1 MSMSRLTELTLQVRP
16 ELLSSLD
23 ELAGATRRSRSEL
36 AEEALA
42 QYLDVQRW
50 QIDGLREAIDE
61 ADRDEPGIPHER
73 VAKWLNTWGKDQE
86 EPPPEPSR

>member
-1 MSMSRLTELTLQVRP
+1 MSMSQLTERTLQVRP

-23 ELAGATRRSRSEL
+23 KLAGATRRSRSEL

-50 QIDGLREAIDE
+50 QIDGIREAIDE
-61 ADRDEPGIPHER
+61 ADRGEPGIPHER
-73 VAKWLNTWGKDQE
+73 VAKWLDTWGTDDDQA
-86 EPPPEPSR
+86 PPRPRR

>member
-1 MSMSRLTELTLQVRP
+1 MSQPTELTLQVRP

-36 AEEALA
+36 AEQALA

-50 QIDGLREAIDE
+50 QIDGIREAIDE
-61 ADRDEPGIPHER
+61 ADRGEPGIPHER
-73 VAKWLNTWGKDQE
+73 VAKWLDTWGTDDDQA
-86 EPPPEPSR
+86 PPRPRR

>member
-1 MSMSRLTELTLQVRP
+1 MSQLTELTLQVRP

-42 QYLDVQRW
+42 QYLDLQRW
-50 QIDGLREAIDE
+50 QIDGIREAIDE
-61 ADRDEPGIPHER
+61 ADRGEPGIPHER
-73 VAKWLNTWGKDQE
+73 VAKWLDTWGTDDDQA
-86 EPPPEPSR
+86 PPRPRR

>member
-16 ELLSSLD
+16 ELLSSRD